1 MLGTI
6 ISSSICMNEVEE
18 RCVKVMANICIA
30 IATAALAV
38 DAFLY
43 LSIRAVKDNW
53 VNKYNV

>member
-1 MLGTI
+1 M
-6 ISSSICMNEVEE
+6 
-18 RCVKVMANICIA
+18 KVMANICIA

-53 VNKYNV
+53 VNKYKA